1 MQLQVELDNSTSE
14 NMHWSNGTD
23 TITLEDILYLTQDVE
38 QIELPIDDNL
48 KSKLLHW
55 NGSSEEMQRVNT
67 VSTQYPILI
76 MVSEKQS
83 QIEWIIDGNH
93 RLHKAIQSSEK
104 TILAKLIKPSNL
116 NDKAKKIFLEGWP
129 TT

>member
-38 QIELPIDDNL
+38 QIELPIDDIL

-55 NGSSEEMQRVNT
+55 NNSSEEMQRVNT

-116 NDKAKKIFLEGWP
+116 NNKAKKIFNVNA
-129 TT
+129 

>member
-1 MQLQVELDNSTSE
+1 
-14 NMHWSNGTD
+14 MHWSNGTD

-38 QIELPIDDNL
+38 QIELPIDDIL

-55 NGSSEEMQRVNT
+55 NNSSEEMQRVNT

-116 NDKAKKIFLEGWP
+116 NNKAKKIFNVNA
-129 TT
+129 

>member
-1 MQLQVELDNSTSE
+1 
-14 NMHWSNGTD
+14 
-23 TITLEDILYLTQDVE
+23 
-38 QIELPIDDNL
+38 
-48 KSKLLHW
+48 
-55 NGSSEEMQRVNT
+55 
-67 VSTQYPILI
+67 